1 MGAIILHEQ
10 IYAMEQKKKKVFAD
24 PAVAY
29 YLNRQEDGMDN
40 CGPSNEW
47 FEFTVVFGGRRRRD
61 YVNIIGLIWLLVQ

>member
-1 MGAIILHEQ
+1 MNRETFGSNHSARADLRNGTKQ
-10 IYAMEQKKKKVFAD
+10 KKVFAD

-47 FEFTVVFGGRRRRD
+47 FEFTVVGGEGG
-61 YVNIIGLIWLLVQ
+61 IM